1 MEGNYNSDTSQ
12 IIKLWHGF
20 KLRLLLEGILVGIFS
35 GLFVVLYRVILG
47 RAETFTT
54 KMYSFLDVNKIY
66 IPLGL
71 ITLAIVGYGVGVLV
85 EKEPMISGSGIPQV
99 EGILAGYFDVSPIK
113 VMLNK
118 FVGGVLAIGSGLSLG
133 REGPSIQLGA
143 SCGQIVAKM
152 FKRVTLEEKFLMT
165 SGASAGLAA
174 AFNAPFAGVMFAL
187 EEVHKNFS
195 PMVLLSAM
203 SASVTADYVAKQF
216 FGLKPL
222 FDIGGYDS
230 MPLKYYLLIIG
241 LGVVIGVSGAI
252 YNSTLLKT
260 QDLYKKIH
268 TSTRIKMIIP
278 FICAM
283 FFGLF
288 LPQVLGGGH
297 EIIESL
303 IRGQIILKMAVI
315 LLIGKFV
322 FSMISFCSGSPGG
335 ILFPLLVL
343 GALVGAIFGNISIL
357 LFGIPSHYISNFVI
371 LAMAGMFTSIVRA
384 PITGIIL
391 ICEMSG
397 SFTHL
402 LSATAVCA
410 TAYLVADL
418 LKSSPIYES
427 LLERLIKK
435 EKRGIEEDTKEDK
448 ILVECTVHHGSAIEN
463 EALRDIPFPN
473 STLVVSI
480 KRGEE
485 DIIPKGDTKII
496 AGDYLIALANH
507 KEEASIRKKLSL
519 LCEEVSLKQ

>member
-1 MEGNYNSDTSQ
+1 MEDNINSDTSQ
-12 IIKLWHGF
+12 IFHLWHKF

-47 RAETFTT
+47 RAEQFTT
-54 KMYSFLDVNKIY
+54 TIYSFLAVNKIY

-71 ITLAIVGYGVGVLV
+71 IVLIIVGYFVGFLV

-113 VMLNK
+113 VMFNK

-143 SCGQIVAKM
+143 SCGQLVAKM
-152 FKRVTLEEKFLMT
+152 FKRVKLEEKFLMT

-195 PMVLLSAM
+195 PLVLLSAM

-230 MPLKYYLLIIG
+230 IPLKYYLLLIG
-241 LGVVIGVSGAI
+241 LGIFIGIGGAI

-260 QDLYKKIH
+260 QDLYKKIK

-278 FICAM
+278 FIFAM
-283 FFGLF
+283 LFGLL

-303 IRGQIILKMAVI
+303 IKGQVILKMAII
-315 LLIGKFV
+315 LLLGKFV

-357 LFGIPSHYISNFVI
+357 LFNVPSHYISNFVI
-371 LAMAGMFTSIVRA
+371 LAMAGMFTAIVRA

-402 LSATAVCA
+402 LSSTAVCA

-427 LLERLIKK
+427 LLDRLIRK
-435 EKRGIEEDTKEDK
+435 EKRGLEEETKTDK
-448 ILVECTVHHGSAIEN
+448 ILVECIVHHGSAIE
-463 EALRDIPFPN
+463 EAILKDIPFPN
-473 STLVVSI
+473 NTLIVSI
-480 KRGEE
+480 KRGENE
-485 DIIPKGDTKII
+485 IIPKGDTKVI
-496 AGDYLIALANH
+496 AGDFLICLVNH
-507 KEEASIRKKLSL
+507 REEASVRKKLSL
-519 LCEEVSLKQ
+519 LCEEVKMK